1 MREGEKMNEST
12 GSLLGIDSYGRDP
25 EGVADDYTD
34 MYELYDEL
42 LEECDDLSE
51 FFRQFSESR
60 KF

>member
-1 MREGEKMNEST
+1 MTESIC
-12 GSLLGIDSYGRDP
+12 SLLGMDRYGRD
-25 EGVADDYTD
+25 GDAVADDYTD
-34 MYELYDEL
+34 LYELYDEL

>member
-1 MREGEKMNEST
+1 MTESIC
-12 GSLLGIDSYGRDP
+12 SLLGIDSYGRD
-25 EGVADDYTD
+25 GDAVADDYTD

>member
-1 MREGEKMNEST
+1 MTESIC
-12 GSLLGIDSYGRDP
+12 SLLAEDGYGRD
-25 EGVADDYTD
+25 GIAVADDYTD

>member
-1 MREGEKMNEST
+1 MTESI
-12 GSLLGIDSYGRDP
+12 GSLLGIDSYGRDA
-25 EGVADDYTD
+25 EGVADDLDYA
-34 MYELYDEL
+34 YELYDEL

>member
-1 MREGEKMNEST
+1 MNEST

>member
-1 MREGEKMNEST
+1 MNESL
-12 GSLLGIDSYGRDP
+12 GSLLGTDSYGSDP